1 MAFELDPGLFENAQC
16 KGINIKIVGV
26 GGCGCN
32 AVNNMIDNEING
44 VEYIVFNTDPQML
57 LNSKAPIRVKIGINA
72 ANGIESGAAFT
83 KNPLNNPLFSDE
95 DREHIA
101 AQLLGAD
108 IVIIAAGMGK
118 SAGTMATPL
127 IALIARNMGILT
139 LGVITKPFNCE
150 GKLKA
155 KTADDGIVEL
165 RKYIDTMILVDN
177 EKILS
182 GAEENTTVNAA
193 FNLAND
199 VMYRAAK
206 GIADILNSRGHINVN
221 FGDLCDLMMGAGDAV
236 IGTAAAS
243 GERRAL
249 RASKDAFNNLHL
261 EGVSVKGAKGI
272 LVNITGE
279 VTMKDMSEAM
289 TYIEEQVGN
298 DTNIINGYI
307 DEEGGSGETR
317 VTVIVTGFKMKT
329 IEEPLQETTLSD
341 KQSLPGSAR
350 YGAHSLPLI
359 DYSIPAY
366 IRRQNSVNDSPDH
379 KEFYAPGDS
388 SEQSSW
394 PPANKELHADRIQ
407 KGLPTIP
414 AYLRRR

>member
-1 MAFELDPGLFENAQC
+1 MAFELDPGLFENVQC

-32 AVNNMIDNEING
+32 AVNNMIDHEING

-139 LGVITKPFNCE
+139 LGVITKPFSCE

-165 RKYIDTMILVDN
+165 RKYIDTLILVDN
-177 EKILS
+177 EAILS
-182 GAEENTTVNAA
+182 SAEENTTVNEA

-249 RASKDAFNNLHL
+249 RASQDAFNNLHL

-298 DTNIINGYI
+298 ETNIINGYI
-307 DEEGGSGETR
+307 DEEGVSGETR
-317 VTVIVTGFKMKT
+317 VTIIVTGFKRKLLD
-329 IEEPLQETTLSD
+329 ELLPDTTLSG
-341 KQSLPGSAR
+341 KQSLPGSHK
-350 YGAHSLPLI
+350 YGTHPLSVI

-366 IRRQNSVNDSPDH
+366 IRRQNSVNDTPEH
-379 KEFYAPGDS
+379 KELYVPGDS
-388 SEQSSW
+388 SDQSSW